1 MKQRG
6 FARKATE
13 RSGAELTAGP
23 STIVSS
29 IDKAKDAEET
39 LSLIREGVY
48 NLQRPS
54 NDIIVELVAV
64 IELLDARINAVIEGL
79 DHA

>member
-29 IDKAKDAEET
+29 IEKAKPRIIRDFRGWMCMGYGSRGKFCYAVGLTPRDAFLT
-39 LSLIREGVY
+39 WSY
-48 NLQRPS
+48 
-54 NDIIVELVAV
+54 VA
-64 IELLDARINAVIEGL
+64 NG
-79 DHA
+79 